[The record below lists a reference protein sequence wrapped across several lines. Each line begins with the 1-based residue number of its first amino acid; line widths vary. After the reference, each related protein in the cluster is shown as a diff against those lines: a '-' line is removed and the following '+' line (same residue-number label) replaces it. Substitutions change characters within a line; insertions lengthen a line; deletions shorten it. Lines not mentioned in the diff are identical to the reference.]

1 MSHEF
6 SSTRYFTDRGFL
18 PPLDHGVMGS
28 LLLSSSSSKNKN
40 HHHQHHHRQHPQH
53 PRGSPTNQ
61 TSDLDTTTDTSLSIS
76 SSSLS
81 YPSLHGRSV
90 PVTYTNDPKTVYRW
104 MSDHLPYEGCTI
116 GFDIEVSD
124 CWDGCL
130 VGWLVLLVVFLV
142 LLPLPTKCLDSVPV
156 CVCVFL
162 RDSFVLYASYVAS
175 GYWAMIYFTSY
186 TERGLVSSLIPC
198 NDINE
203 SLTSVK
209 AEPNHPYPLH
219 RDCSQLCLGHSFS
232 SFHYLFV
239 CLSLFIH
246 YP

>member
-1 MSHEF
+1 VLHLQGLCNHITIPPSSLHRLEPSHHHKMADRLFQRFLVVVWLLLSMTASLAFMSHEF

-40 HHHQHHHRQHPQH
+40 HHHHQHHHRQHPQH

-61 TSDLDTTTDTSLSIS
+61 TSDLDTTTDTSMSIS
-76 SSSLS
+76 SSSSLLS

-124 CWDGCL
+124 CWD
-130 VGWLVLLVVFLV
+130 
-142 LLPLPTKCLDSVPV
+142 S
-156 CVCVFL
+156 
-162 RDSFVLYASYVAS
+162 
-175 GYWAMIYFTSY
+175 
-186 TERGLVSSLIPC
+186 
-198 NDINE
+198 
-203 SLTSVK
+203 
-209 AEPNHPYPLH
+209 
-219 RDCSQLCLGHSFS
+219 
-232 SFHYLFV
+232 
-239 CLSLFIH
+239 
-246 YP
+246 

>member
-1 MSHEF
+1 
-6 SSTRYFTDRGFL
+6 
-18 PPLDHGVMGS
+18 MGS
-28 LLLSSSSSKNKN
+28 LLLSSSSSSSKNKN
-40 HHHQHHHRQHPQH
+40 HHRQHPQH

-61 TSDLDTTTDTSLSIS
+61 TSDLDTTTDTSMSIS

-124 CWDGCL
+124 CLDSWL
-130 VGWLVLLVVFLV
+130 FGWLCLLFSSSSSPYPQNV
-142 LLPLPTKCLDSVPV
+142 LDSVPV
-156 CVCVFL
+156 CVCAFL
-162 RDSFVLYASYVAS
+162 RDSFALYAYVAS

-219 RDCSQLCLGHSFS
+219 RNCVRSRVLATHFLIP
-232 SFHYLFV
+232 LFV
-239 CLSLFIH
+239 CLPLFIRF
-246 YP
+246 P